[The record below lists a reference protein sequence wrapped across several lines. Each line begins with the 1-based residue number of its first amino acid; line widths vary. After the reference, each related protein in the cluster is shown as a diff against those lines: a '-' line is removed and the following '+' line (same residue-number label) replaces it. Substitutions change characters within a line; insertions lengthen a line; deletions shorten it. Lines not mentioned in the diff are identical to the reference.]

1 MTSPSRFKSLRFPL
15 GLLGWFALAAPRL
28 MRGDNSLSYKYEDYS
43 ESGGR
48 IQVKTQGA
56 LIAQDLGADFHFQ
69 AEGVI
74 DAIAGAT
81 PNGQPAPA
89 GSDQVVLTDM
99 HDRRKA
105 WNATLSRQFPGI
117 NVALGYAHSL
127 ESDYVSDGFSLN
139 TVTDFN
145 EKNTE
150 LLVGVAGTDDR
161 VKVLYQDPWVKK
173 RAADAVL
180 GVTQLLSP
188 LTFITAN
195 VSWER
200 ATGYLSDPYKLVQKD
215 IEVAPGVFLPFTY
228 SENRPDHRAKWVALL
243 AWNHSLPSVGGT
255 VEASYRFFHDT
266 YGTNAHTLEIRWL
279 QKVGRAVIIEPELR
293 AYDQTAANF
302 YHYQL
307 DATSIVPTGGAPNPQ
322 GPFYSSDHRLS
333 ALRTYSY
340 GLKLVWNASA
350 AVRLDVQYEEYVMRG
365 TDGVTPQSAYPR
377 ARILNA
383 GLTVLW

>member
-1 MTSPSRFKSLRFPL
+1 MTAPSSLKSYRLNV
-15 GLLGWFALAAPRL
+15 GLLGWLALAAPRL
-28 MRGDNSLSYKYEDYS
+28 LRGDNSINYKYEDYS

-56 LIAQDLGADFHFQ
+56 FFAQDLGQDFHFQ

-105 WNATLSRQFPGI
+105 WNATLSRQFPGV

-127 ESDYVSDGFSLN
+127 ESDYLSNGLSLN

-145 EKNTE
+145 QKNTE

-161 VKVLYQDPWVKK
+161 VKVFYQTPWVGK
-173 RAADAVL
+173 RAADAVV

-188 LTFITAN
+188 RTFITAN
-195 VSWER
+195 LSWER

-215 IEVAPGVFLPFTY
+215 IELEPGVSLPFTY
-228 SENRPDHRAKWVALL
+228 AENRPDHRTKWVALL
-243 AWNHSLPSVGGT
+243 AWNHSIPSADGA
-255 VEASYRFFHDT
+255 VEATYRYFHDT
-266 YGTNAHTLEIRWL
+266 YGTNAHTLELRWL
-279 QKVGRAVIIEPELR
+279 QKVGRTVIIEPELR
-293 AYDQTAANF
+293 GYQQTAANF
-302 YHYQL
+302 YYYQL
-307 DATSIVPTGGAPNPQ
+307 DATPILPTGGAPHPE

-340 GLKLVWNASA
+340 GLKVVWNATPA
-350 AVRLDVQYEEYVMRG
+350 LRLDVQLDEYVMRG

-383 GLTVLW
+383 GVTILW